1 MTEIS
6 VTKEKLVV
14 LAGTIG
20 SGASGYLLALGRPAE
35 AALAGTVTAAI
46 VAFWSEGVNTKAKA

>member
-1 MTEIS
+1 MVQVS
-6 VTKEKLVV
+6 ATKEKLVV

-20 SGASGYLLALGRPAE
+20 SGISGYLLALGRPAE

-46 VAFWSEGVNTKAKA
+46 VGFWSEGVNTKT